1 LLLRRAKAATAMGIK
16 ISRGMLLRADE
27 VIE

>member
-1 LLLRRAKAATAMGIK
+1 LPLRRAKAATAMGIK
-16 ISRGMLLRADE
+16 IPPGMPLRADE